1 MGIYLSR
8 GGLVA
13 GKLGPAVRHS
23 GHYCSDERQS
33 QESACSAGKKSQ
45 ATRFKMTQDVLKMM
59 QSCRQSANGQDQ
71 TCST

>member
-8 GGLVA
+8 GGLVV

-33 QESACSAGKKSQ
+33 QESAWSAGKKSQ
-45 ATRFKMTQDVLKMM
+45 ARRIQII
-59 QSCRQSANGQDQ
+59 
-71 TCST
+71 